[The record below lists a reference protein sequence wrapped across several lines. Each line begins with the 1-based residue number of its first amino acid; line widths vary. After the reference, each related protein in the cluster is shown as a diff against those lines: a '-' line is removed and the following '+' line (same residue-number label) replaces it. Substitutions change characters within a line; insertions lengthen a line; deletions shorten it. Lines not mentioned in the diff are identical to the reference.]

1 MPLKW
6 KPQHF
11 LGFPFPLSLVSTLHS
26 TFPGKRKNFSWIK
39 NFFFLSPPLPPHF
52 NSDQKTLTS
61 TLSFSLFVWFP
72 GNFHFIHFPSLTFL
86 RKFQSLVLPS
96 LSLSL
101 KIEWWGCWDRRAEC
115 SLHWIWSVWREIW
128 EGGFEWR
135 RQIWFLRFGGGGKGM
150 DSGDVR
156 IEG

>member
-61 TLSFSLFVWFP
+61 ALSFSLFVWFP

-96 LSLSL
+96 LSLSKDWMVGML
-101 KIEWWGCWDRRAEC
+101 GSEGGVFSALDLECLERDLGRRFWMEEVDMVPKIWRWRKSNGQWGC
-115 SLHWIWSVWREIW
+115 
-128 EGGFEWR
+128 
-135 RQIWFLRFGGGGKGM
+135 
-150 DSGDVR
+150 
-156 IEG
+156 